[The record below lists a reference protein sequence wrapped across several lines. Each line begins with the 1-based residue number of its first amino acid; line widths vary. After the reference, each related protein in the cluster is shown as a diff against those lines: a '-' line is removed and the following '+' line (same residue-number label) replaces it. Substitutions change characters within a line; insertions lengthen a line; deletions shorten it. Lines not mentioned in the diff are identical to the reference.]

1 MRGLARFL
9 ARLRNFAV
17 NRRNDERLQEEI
29 EQHIALQTED
39 NIRAGMPP
47 DEARRRARLD
57 FGAPGPVREDYRAE
71 ESLPLIETVA
81 QDVRYGARILRRS
94 WGFTAIATTSLAL
107 AIGANTTIFS
117 VMKHVLLERL
127 EVPHA
132 DQLRLLHW
140 HGDRNVAINNIW
152 GIPDPGSSGLGGTSF
167 SYPAYEE
174 LRRDNRVLEDLF
186 ALKDLGTLN
195 ATIEGDAQVV
205 QVEAV
210 SATFYVQVPL
220 P

>member
-47 DEARRRARLD
+47 DEARRRARLH

-127 EVPHA
+127 DVPHS

-140 HGDRNVAINNIW
+140 HGGRNVAINNIW
-152 GIPDPGSSGLGGTSF
+152 GIPDPGSSGLCGTSF

-186 ALKDLGTLN
+186 AFKDLGTAN

-205 QVEAV
+205 QV
-210 SATFYVQVPL
+210 
-220 P
+220 